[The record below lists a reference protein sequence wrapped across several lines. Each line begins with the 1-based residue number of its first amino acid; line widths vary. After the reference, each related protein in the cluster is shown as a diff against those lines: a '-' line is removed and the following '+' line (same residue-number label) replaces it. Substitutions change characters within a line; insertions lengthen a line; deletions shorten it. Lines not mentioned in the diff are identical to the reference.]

1 VRPVRRG
8 FLGAGAL
15 GRRGFVGGGFVGRGV
30 FGVPADAGVDRDAT
44 SSKYVPSSAAQFTAL
59 GLTAPSSI
67 WLLQMASGNASDSV
81 GSLTLTAANTPQ
93 YQQSATGWTRV
104 GVGFTD
110 GSTMRFSAAA
120 GTGPDPTTTS
130 TLWLF
135 YTVIRTEPTSTRIVG
150 GATRI
155 DQSSDCVRQVWSPS
169 AGTNRLNM
177 NCDGVG
183 ANGAALADH
192 AAGSHPIVVKY
203 DRTNSACVAFSEID
217 KATTTYSAAVV
228 DGAKGL
234 GSNSTPDMV
243 CVYAAMWSGAA
254 AEMSNAT
261 IKTMLT
267 TLGWSPTWTP

>member
-1 VRPVRRG
+1 MRPVRRG

-110 GSTMRFSAAA
+110 ASGMRFTAAA
-120 GTGPDPTTTS
+120 GVGPDPTTTS
-130 TLWLF
+130 TLWL
-135 YTVIRTEPTSTRIVG
+135 YYVVIRTEPTATRLLG
-150 GATRI
+150 GATRC
-155 DQSSDCVRQVWSPS
+155 DQSSDMVRMGFSPS
-169 AGTNRLNM
+169 AGTSRLNV

-183 ANGAALADH
+183 ANGTLDH
-192 AAGSHPIVVKY
+192 PAGSHPFVLKY
-203 DRTNSACVAFSEID
+203 DRTNSACVAFSEVD
-217 KATTTYSAAVV
+217 KSTTTYSGAVL
-228 DGAKGL
+228 DGAKGI